1 MAGGSFETYRAL
13 VVLWSFERKR
23 HKNPHCNTACLKNGN
38 VISVTNCSKALYN
51 YCALSKLSSRRA
63 FSAIEYSVDCLETCL
78 FKKNTPSR
86 NGWLI
91 RFFLPFSPTHTCFF
105 PFKQYS
111 PLKMCHFLF

>member
-1 MAGGSFETYRAL
+1 MAGGPFETYRAL

-78 FKKNTPSR
+78 FKKKHRP
-86 NGWLI
+86 GMGGL
-91 RFFLPFSPTHTCFF
+91 
-105 PFKQYS
+105 
-111 PLKMCHFLF
+111 